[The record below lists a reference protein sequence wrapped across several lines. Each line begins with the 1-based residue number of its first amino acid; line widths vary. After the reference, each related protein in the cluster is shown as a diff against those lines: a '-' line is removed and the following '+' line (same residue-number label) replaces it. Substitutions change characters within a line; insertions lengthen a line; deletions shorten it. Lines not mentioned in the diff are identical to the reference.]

1 MQRDDGQLVRDCLDG
16 QRGAWDELV
25 RRYSRLVYSIP
36 LRHGLSPADADDVT
50 QTVFGIV
57 LRKLGTLKD
66 HARLAPWLI
75 RTTYRE
81 CWSHRRASRAA
92 APLADDVVDASSP
105 PADELARWERQHR
118 IRTALEN
125 LDERCRKL
133 LEALFFARDEPSY
146 IQIAAELNIK
156 VGSIG
161 PTRARCFKKL
171 ESLLGDLEW

>member
-1 MQRDDGQLVRDCLDG
+1 MQRDDAQLVRDCLNG
-16 QRGAWDELV
+16 QRGAWNELV

-36 LRHGLSPADADDVT
+36 LRMGLSAADADDVT

-57 LRKLGTLKD
+57 LRKLATLKD
-66 HARLAPWLI
+66 HSRLASWMI

-81 CWSHRRASRAA
+81 CWGVGRAA
-92 APLADDVVDASSP
+92 RSARPLEDDVVDVSSP

-118 IRTALEN
+118 VRTALET

-133 LEALFFARDEPSY
+133 LEALFFSREEPSY
-146 IQIAAELNIK
+146 AQIAADLNIR

-171 ESLLGDLEW
+171 ESLLGDLE